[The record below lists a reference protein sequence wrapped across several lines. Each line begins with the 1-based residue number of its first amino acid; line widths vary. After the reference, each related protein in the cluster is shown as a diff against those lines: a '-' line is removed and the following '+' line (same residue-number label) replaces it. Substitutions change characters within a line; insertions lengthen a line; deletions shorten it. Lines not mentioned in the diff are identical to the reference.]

1 MKNLR
6 QIVLTFALLA
16 VTTASAEG
24 QQKLTREA
32 YILKYK
38 PLAVEQMD
46 IYGIPASIKLAQALF
61 ESDNGNSRLAR
72 EANNHFGIKC
82 KSNWTGQT
90 ISHTDDAPD
99 ECFRKY
105 PSVEESYRA
114 DVRTVASDYQANGA
128 AALSILTD
136 TPYFGGS
143 AEDLIAARPQI
154 DIPILRKDFTIDEF
168 QLYES
173 RAIGADAVLLIAAAL
188 PLARCRELAATA
200 HRLGLEVLLE
210 IHSEKELDY
219 ISDEVDMIGVN
230 NRNLGTFDTRVGN
243 SFRLAGQL
251 PQDRLLVSESGIS
264 DPETVKK
271 LREAGFRGFLI
282 GENFM
287 KTADPGYGLDTFIK
301 TLNL

>member
-1 MKNLR
+1 MYKR
-6 QIVLTFALLA
+6 Q
-16 VTTASAEG
+16 
-24 QQKLTREA
+24 
-32 YILKYK
+32 
-38 PLAVEQMD
+38 
-46 IYGIPASIKLAQALF
+46 
-61 ESDNGNSRLAR
+61 
-72 EANNHFGIKC
+72 
-82 KSNWTGQT
+82 
-90 ISHTDDAPD
+90 
-99 ECFRKY
+99 
-105 PSVEESYRA
+105 
-114 DVRTVASDYQANGA
+114 DYQANGA

>member
-1 MKNLR
+1 MKD
-6 QIVLTFALLA
+6 
-16 VTTASAEG
+16 
-24 QQKLTREA
+24 
-32 YILKYK
+32 ILQEIIAAKRI
-38 PLAVEQMD
+38 AVEQLKRTAD
-46 IYGIPASIKLAQALF
+46 RSAL
-61 ESDNGNSRLAR
+61 ERKIDENRSHRSMR
-72 EANNHFGIKC
+72 EALAASTSGIIAEFKRR
-82 KSNWTGQT
+82 S
-90 ISHTDDAPD
+90 
-99 ECFRKY
+99 
-105 PSVEESYRA
+105 PSKGWINREA

-210 IHSEKELDY
+210 IHSEKDLDY

>member
-1 MKNLR
+1 MKD
-6 QIVLTFALLA
+6 
-16 VTTASAEG
+16 
-24 QQKLTREA
+24 
-32 YILKYK
+32 ILQEIIAAKRI
-38 PLAVEQMD
+38 AVEQLKRTAD
-46 IYGIPASIKLAQALF
+46 RSAL
-61 ESDNGNSRLAR
+61 ERKIDENRSHRSMR
-72 EANNHFGIKC
+72 EALAASTSGIIAEFKRR
-82 KSNWTGQT
+82 S
-90 ISHTDDAPD
+90 
-99 ECFRKY
+99 
-105 PSVEESYRA
+105 PSKGWINREA

-136 TPYFGGS
+136 TPYFGSS